1 MRSLISYLSSLAL
14 YRTVYILSFI
24 ESLLRFS
31 MSPDIDC
38 YTECRINSFIIISKI
53 GRERNELNQD
63 SKTENESEGP
73 FSPWLALVALTS
85 SFCLLH
91 SCWSLF
97 TARFF
102 PISKL
107 PLFLSLLSPRVS
119 DSATDHFS
127 SILFLIPTGKHPTSS
142 IKSIVGF
149 NFPPMLLPNQGVEIP
164 RWILRCLHLI
174 DFHLKPWNWRESYP
188 LLIPTIL

>member
-1 MRSLISYLSSLAL
+1 MRSIISDLSSLAL
-14 YRTVYILSFI
+14 YLTVYILSFI

-38 YTECRINSFIIISKI
+38 YTECRINSFIIKI

-63 SKTENESEGP
+63 SKTENESDGP
-73 FSPWLALVALTS
+73 FFLSLTWLALVALTS
-85 SFCLLH
+85 SFCLLN

-107 PLFLSLLSPRVS
+107 PLFLSLLSPQVS

-174 DFHLKPWNWRESYP
+174 DLGSS
-188 LLIPTIL
+188 

>member
-38 YTECRINSFIIISKI
+38 YTECRINSFIIIIKI

-73 FSPWLALVALTS
+73 FSP
-85 SFCLLH
+85 
-91 SCWSLF
+91 
-97 TARFF
+97 
-102 PISKL
+102 
-107 PLFLSLLSPRVS
+107 
-119 DSATDHFS
+119 
-127 SILFLIPTGKHPTSS
+127 
-142 IKSIVGF
+142 
-149 NFPPMLLPNQGVEIP
+149 
-164 RWILRCLHLI
+164 
-174 DFHLKPWNWRESYP
+174 
-188 LLIPTIL
+188 